1 MRLAAALSLLLLAA
15 PARATAPYG
24 ILLLAHGGDASWNK
38 EVERLRARVNAKVP
52 TETALGMADPK
63 SLQAAVDR
71 LEKRKVKRIVAVPLF
86 VQSRSEVLDQTR
98 YALGLREKP
107 SEVLREAYE
116 RIANAHAARAKAHAG
131 HGSAGHSSMAHGHSM
146 EFSTARVRSREPIAL
161 ARALDDHELVG
172 RILGERAEA
181 LLGRAEKAHLVLV
194 AHGPVDDAA
203 VPAWKDSM
211 SSLCSTAAK
220 GGRFVDC
227 GIALLRDDA
236 APEVRAAAVADLR
249 EKVSRE
255 SLGKAGPVVV
265 VPVLIARGGIERK
278 IPKDLAGLDFAWS
291 GETLMPHDGFDAWV
305 LERAA
310 AAGGPVNGG
319 LTGARPN

>member
-1 MRLAAALSLLLLAA
+1 MRIAAALTLLLLAA

-24 ILLLAHGGDASWNK
+24 ILLLAHGGDASWNR

-116 RIANAHAARAKAHAG
+116 RLATAHAHHGAG
-131 HGSAGHSSMAHGHSM
+131 GHGHSM
-146 EFSTARVRSREPIAL
+146 EFSTQRVKSREPIVMS
-161 ARALDDHELVG
+161 RALDDHELVG
-172 RILGERAEA
+172 RVLNERAKA
-181 LLGRAEKAHLVLV
+181 LAGKAAKAHLVLV

-203 VPAWKDSM
+203 VPVWKDSM
-211 SSLCSTAAK
+211 LSLCGPASK
-220 GGRFVDC
+220 GGAFADC
-227 GIALLRDDA
+227 TGALLRDDA
-236 APEVRAAAVADLR
+236 APEIRAAAVADLR

-255 SLGKAGPVVV
+255 TFGKAGPVIV
-265 VPVLIARGGIERK
+265 VPLLIARGGIERK
-278 IPKDLAGLDFAWS
+278 IPKDLAGLDYAWD
-291 GETLMPHDGFDAWV
+291 GKTLMPHAGFDAWV

-310 AAGGPVNGG
+310 TADWAGKP
-319 LTGARPN
+319 